1 MPQRVKEV
9 RPPRGATH
17 LAFRAPVWLY
27 RIRLG
32 WLLGGRFLELT
43 HTGRKSGKRRH
54 TVLEV
59 VHYDRATGVYTIAS
73 GFGERSDWYP
83 NILKDPHVEVRCGRR
98 QVTATAVPLMPQ
110 EAGAVLVGYARAH
123 RRAFRALVRF
133 MGYRVDGTEAD
144 IHALGEYVRLFA
156 LTPASATTGAL
167 PEPVPPME
175 RQPGDDLDPEDLVQ
189 FDG

>member
-1 MPQRVKEV
+1 MPERVKEV
-9 RPPRGATH
+9 HRPRGITR

-27 RIRLG
+27 RLGLG

-59 VHYDRATGVYTIAS
+59 VRYDPATGVYIIAA
-73 GFGERSDWYP
+73 GFGERSDWYR
-83 NILKDPHVEVRCGRR
+83 NILNDPHVEVRSGRR
-98 QVTATAVPLMPQ
+98 HVAATAVPLTPH
-110 EAGAVLVGYARAH
+110 EAGAVLVEYARAH

-144 IHALGEYVRLFA
+144 THALGEYVPLLA
-156 LTPASATTGAL
+156 LRPENTEAVDLS
-167 PEPVPPME
+167 EPVPSRE
-175 RQPGDDLDPEDLVQ
+175 RQPGDDLEVPDPAQ